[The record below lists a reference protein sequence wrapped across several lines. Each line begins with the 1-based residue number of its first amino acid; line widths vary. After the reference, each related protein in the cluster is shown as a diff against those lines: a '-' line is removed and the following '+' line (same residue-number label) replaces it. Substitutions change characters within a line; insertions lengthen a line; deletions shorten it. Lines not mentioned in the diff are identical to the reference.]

1 MVTFNWYNL
10 DDDNVSRE
18 LNVMMNLKGFGHLE
32 MFVKVLNMSL
42 LEVKYNLKCI
52 ENDISYCKNYDAYGR
67 CDGKVYRFADSEEIR
82 HCFLNRKILENGSKT
97 TIEMLKI
104 IRDIYLIYKERLRK
118 DIDFLNINFFLVKR
132 KNI

>member
-1 MVTFNWYNL
+1 MI
-10 DDDNVSRE
+10 
-18 LNVMMNLKGFGHLE
+18 NLKGFGHLE

-52 ENDISYCKNYDAYGR
+52 ENDISYCKNYDGYGR
-67 CDGKVYRFADSEEIR
+67 CDGKGYRFADTDEIR
-82 HCFLNRKILENGSKT
+82 RRFLNRKILENGSKP

-104 IRDIYLIYKERLRK
+104 IKDVYLIYKERLRK
-118 DIDFLNINFFLVKR
+118 DIDFLNINFFLVKT

>member
-18 LNVMMNLKGFGHLE
+18 LSVMINLKGFGHLE

-52 ENDISYCKNYDAYGR
+52 ESDISYCKNYDSYGR
-67 CDGKVYRFADSEEIR
+67 CDGKVYRFADTEETR
-82 HCFLNRKILENGSKT
+82 RRFLNRKILENGSKT

-104 IRDIYLIYKERLRK
+104 IRDVYLIYKERLRK